1 MNTDH
6 YPEHVR
12 KVEQL
17 IASGEAGKKVA
28 REIEDARKVRE
39 LSSVHACRM

>member
-1 MNTDH
+1 MSTDH

-12 KVEQL
+12 KVEEL

-28 REIEDARKVRE
+28 REIEDERKVRE
-39 LSSVHACRM
+39 NGVCIY